1 MGLFSFLFGGG
12 KAKTKPAAKAAAAK
26 PAVADKAPVTAT
38 AMAVAYAPVSA
49 TAGVAQAKLR
59 LKLVASLRSGDH
71 PTAYEAAQGLAD
83 IQVRAGRKTVARVWQ
98 RQAERIKADAG
109 LSA

>member
-12 KAKTKPAAKAAAAK
+12 KDKAKPVASAAVAK
-26 PAVADKAPVTAT
+26 PAVADKAPA
-38 AMAVAYAPVSA
+38 AAVVAASYTPISA

-71 PTAYEAAQGLAD
+71 PAAYEAAKGLAD
-83 IQVRAGRKTVARVWQ
+83 IQTRAGRKTVARAWQ
-98 RQAERIKADAG
+98 QQAERIKTEGG
-109 LSA
+109 LTA